1 VRVTRLGPAGRAL
14 PYLLAF
20 GVALVA
26 ILALVPR
33 PQPDAVRVPVS
44 HVVLAGAPG
53 LRWDDVSPF
62 ETPNLWALAREGS
75 VGALTVRSAR
85 TPTCPVDGWLT
96 LGAGNYT
103 RGPDEP
109 VDGACPLE
117 YPRIE
122 PAGDGALLPPA
133 ERAALSAENDE
144 IDNDTELGALSES
157 ARCTAAV
164 GPGAA
169 LAAARPFGRID
180 RYQPSVDE
188 GISDLLAGCALSF
201 VDLGIVDGTGTARVV
216 AARRADAALAAVL
229 GARPARSLVVVAGL
243 SDTDE
248 VARLHVAV
256 AHGPG
261 FGPGWLTSPSTG
273 RDGYLRLID
282 LAPTVLAA
290 LDRPAPVN
298 LFAGA
303 AATREPGRPA
313 SLTAAVDR
321 LADADRLAGAQRRV
335 STTFFLVLTLAQL
348 ALFVAVI
355 PLLRRRPGAPGARVR
370 LDLWRRGRAVP
381 AHTPSGSRP
390 AAGAEPP
397 RVRRRLLPGRLADW
411 LYPRLPSRLGER
423 VEWALLAAALAVP
436 AAMATDV
443 VPWWRAGR
451 PGLTFSAIFAV
462 VLIAATAVAG
472 LATARHR
479 ALWPLGGVAG
489 AVAVA
494 IALDVLTGARLQLDG
509 ITGYSALAGARYAG
523 IGTVGFGMFTGCVL
537 LVAAAL
543 AQRAARP
550 WRPVVVT
557 AVGGLGAVIVGSPY
571 FGADAAGAVGLTA
584 GVCTAAA
591 MSVGGWLS
599 YRRLT
604 WAVLAGFGLTTLFAL
619 LDLRRPAEQRSSVGR
634 FWAHVDDGTA
644 ELVVRRGGESSI
656 VTVADSPLTLLV
668 LGVALYTGLVLLRD
682 WGGLRRVYG
691 LFPAVRGALAG
702 TIVATLLV
710 GVVEGVG
717 LNVTG
722 AALAVA
728 LPLVVLAVLR
738 VRHQAADRT
747 IPVVIDPPLPD
758 KAEATT

>member
-1 VRVTRLGPAGRAL
+1 VKFWQVGRLGPAGRAL
-14 PYLLAF
+14 PYLLAL
-20 GVALVA
+20 GVALIG

-53 LRWDDVSPF
+53 LRWDDVSPT
-62 ETPNLWALAREGS
+62 ETPTLWALAQEGS

-103 RGPDEP
+103 RGPNDP
-109 VDGACPLE
+109 VDGQCPLE
-117 YPRIE
+117 YPAVEHVGDWARL
-122 PAGDGALLPPA
+122 PAADHAMI
-133 ERAALSAENDE
+133 SAENRDL
-144 IDNDTELGALSES
+144 DYDTELGALSES

-169 LAAARPFGRID
+169 LAAARPFGRVD
-180 RYQPSVDE
+180 RYEPSVDE
-188 GISDLLAGCALSF
+188 GLGALLAACVLSL
-201 VDLGIVDGTGTARVV
+201 VDLGVVDGEGTERVV

-229 GARPARSLVVVAGL
+229 GARPNRSLVVVAGL
-243 SDTDE
+243 SDTE
-248 VARLHVAV
+248 EAARLHVAV
-256 AHGPG
+256 ANGPG

-303 AATREPGRPA
+303 AATREAGRPE
-313 SLTAAVDR
+313 SLTDAVDR

-335 STTFFLVLTLAQL
+335 STTFFLALTLAQV
-348 ALFVAVI
+348 ALFLAVI
-355 PLLRRRPGAPGARVR
+355 PLLRRRPGASA
-370 LDLWRRGRAVP
+370 AVP
-381 AHTPSGSRP
+381 ASGS
-390 AAGAEPP
+390 PP
-397 RVRRRLLPGRLADW
+397 RVRRRLLPAPVADW
-411 LYPRLPSRLGER
+411 LYPRLPRRAEEVAG
-423 VEWALLAAALAVP
+423 WGLLAAALAVP
-436 AAMATDV
+436 AAMVTDI
-443 VPWWRAGR
+443 VPWWRAGS
-451 PGLTFSAIFAV
+451 PGLTFSAIFVAV
-462 VLIAATAVAG
+462 LVAATAVAG

-479 ALWPLGGVAG
+479 ALGPLGGVAG

-494 IALDVLTGARLQLDG
+494 VALDVLTGARLQLDG

-523 IGTVGFGMFTGCVL
+523 IGTVGLGMFIASL
-537 LVAAAL
+537 LLAAGAL
-543 AQRAARP
+543 AQRVPRV

-557 AVGGLGAVIVGSPY
+557 AAGSLGAVIVGSPY

-591 MSVGGWLS
+591 MSMGGWLS

-604 WAVLAGFGLTTLFAL
+604 WAVLAGLGLTTTFAL
-619 LDLRRPAEQRSSVGR
+619 LDQRRPAEQRSSIGR
-634 FWAHVDDGTA
+634 FWSHLDEGTA
-644 ELVVRRGGESSI
+644 QTVIDRTGESSI
-656 VTVADSPLTLLV
+656 VTIADSPLTLLV
-668 LGVALYTGLVLLRD
+668 IGAALYTGLVLVRE

-691 LFPAVRGALAG
+691 LFPAVRGALTG
-702 TIVATLLV
+702 TIVASFLV
-710 GVVEGVG
+710 GVAEGVG
-717 LNVTG
+717 MNVMG

-728 LPLVVLAVLR
+728 LPLTVLAVLR
-738 VRHQAADRT
+738 VRHHAADRT

-758 KAEATT
+758 KAEATA

>member
-1 VRVTRLGPAGRAL
+1 MTSWAVRRLGPAGRAL
-14 PYLLAF
+14 PYLLAL
-20 GVALVA
+20 GVALVG

-33 PQPDAVRVPVS
+33 PQPDAVRVPVN

-53 LRWDDVSPF
+53 LRWDDVSPI
-62 ETPNLWALAREGS
+62 ETPTLWALAREGS

-96 LGAGNYT
+96 LGAGNYS
-103 RGPDEP
+103 RGPNEP

-117 YPRIE
+117 YPAIE
-122 PAGDGALLPPA
+122 QVNDGARLP
-133 ERAALSAENDE
+133 AADHAVIAGENRDL
-144 IDNDTELGALSES
+144 DNDPELGALSES

-169 LAAARPFGRID
+169 LAAARPFGRVD
-180 RYQPSVDE
+180 RYEPSVDE
-188 GISDLLAGCALSF
+188 GLKDLLGACVLSL
-201 VDLGIVDGTGTARVV
+201 VDLGVVDGEGTERIV
-216 AARRADAALAAVL
+216 AARRADATLAAVL
-229 GARPARSLVVVAGL
+229 GARPSRSLVVVAGL
-243 SDTDE
+243 ADTDE

-303 AATREPGRPA
+303 AATRETGRPE

-335 STTFFLVLTLAQL
+335 STTYFLVLALAQL
-348 ALFVAVI
+348 VLFLAVV
-355 PLLRRRPGAPGARVR
+355 PLLRRRPGEP
-370 LDLWRRGRAVP
+370 LSVP
-381 AHTPSGSRP
+381 AATPGT
-390 AAGAEPP
+390 P
-397 RVRRRLLPGRLADW
+397 RIRRRLLPGPVSDW
-411 LYPRLPSRLGER
+411 LYPRLPRRWGEWL
-423 VEWALLAAALAVP
+423 EWGLLAAALAVP
-436 AAMATDV
+436 AAMVTDI
-443 VPWWRAGR
+443 VPWWRAGM
-451 PGLTFSAIFAV
+451 PGLTFTAICAV
-462 VLIAATAVAG
+462 VLVSATAVAG
-472 LATARHR
+472 LATARNR
-479 ALWPLGGVAG
+479 ALGPLGGVAG

-523 IGTVGFGMFTGCVL
+523 IGTVGLGMFIGSL
-537 LVAAAL
+537 LLAAAAL
-543 AQRAARP
+543 AQRVARP

-557 AVGGLGAVIVGSPY
+557 AVGSLGAVIVGSPY
-571 FGADAAGAVGLTA
+571 FGADAAGAVALTA
-584 GVCTAAA
+584 GVCTAAS

-604 WAVLAGFGLTTLFAL
+604 WAVLAGLGLTTTFAL

-644 ELVVRRGGESSI
+644 RTVIERTGESSV
-656 VTVADSPLTLLV
+656 VTIADSPLTLMV
-668 LGVALYTGLVLLRD
+668 IGAALYTGLVLLRE

-702 TIVATLLV
+702 TIVAASLV

-717 LNVTG
+717 LNVVG

-728 LPLVVLAVLR
+728 LPLTVLAVLR
-738 VRHQAADRT
+738 VRHHAADRT
-747 IPVVIDPPLPD
+747 IPVVIDPPVPD
-758 KAEATT
+758 RAEATAP